1 MSEANGPHYGQHF
14 QGCVSCYA
22 HVDAARTQFDALL
35 VGAPAAGGP
44 IRHRARPLTRR
55 ARLAR
60 LLHHLADRIR
70 P

>member
-1 MSEANGPHYGQHF
+1 MSDDGRVIDVNSLYPADWRERRAE
-14 QGCVSCYA
+14 
-22 HVDAARTQFDALL
+22 FDALL
-35 VGAPAAGGP
+35 IGPPTEGGL

-60 LLHHLADRIR
+60 LLHRLADRIR